1 MKLFRFEVKK
11 QLKSILFWACIA
23 WSIFMLFPCRQMFS
37 LPFSSNEEAFEFMQ
51 NTPNEDGNVFRVK
64 LSDIR
69 EEFLKKLYNK
79 TNDKITINQFGEY
92 FCYCNYLELLE
103 ANQIKDSEITLKDDV
118 DKRIKDSL
126 GNVRF
131 SQVFFKILAV
141 YFSRYLMFIL
151 MVLCSNLWQKDNA
164 IKFKD
169 LVRTSP
175 IESHK
180 YMLTKFM
187 ARFIPYIF
195 IIFLNFIAVGVFEKI
210 RLQAFSDF
218 EFRLSDMFI
227 PFLVFTVPPL
237 LCEAMFCASVSIL
250 LKNQFFAGPIYLLLG
265 QYTNLPL
272 CMNEYDAVTGPRGEV
287 GDICIPPVLLN
298 YGLKEQIMLIIASI
312 FLFVLAC
319 YIWNNPK
326 KAHKERR

>member
-1 MKLFRFEVKK
+1 
-11 QLKSILFWACIA
+11 
-23 WSIFMLFPCRQMFS
+23 
-37 LPFSSNEEAFEFMQ
+37 
-51 NTPNEDGNVFRVK
+51 
-64 LSDIR
+64 
-69 EEFLKKLYNK
+69 
-79 TNDKITINQFGEY
+79 
-92 FCYCNYLELLE
+92 
-103 ANQIKDSEITLKDDV
+103 
-118 DKRIKDSL
+118 
-126 GNVRF
+126 
-131 SQVFFKILAV
+131 
-141 YFSRYLMFIL
+141 MFIL

-164 IKFKD
+164 VKFKD

-195 IIFLNFIAVGVFEKI
+195 IIFLNFIIVGVFEKI

-250 LKNQFFAGPIYLLLG
+250 LKNQFFAGPIYLLLY

-272 CMNEYDAVTGPRGEV
+272 QMNEYYAVSGPGHHTV
-287 GDICIPPVLLN
+287 IPPVLLN

-319 YIWNNPK
+319 SIWNNPK